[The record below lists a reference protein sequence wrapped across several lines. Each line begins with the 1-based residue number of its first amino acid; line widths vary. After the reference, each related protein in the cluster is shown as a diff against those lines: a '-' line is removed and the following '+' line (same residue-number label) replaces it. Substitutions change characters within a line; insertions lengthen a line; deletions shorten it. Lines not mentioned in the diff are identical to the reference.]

1 MFMLKC
7 GLGHPERRA
16 ADTGTTDQ
24 SRSEYGRRR
33 EGESGTN
40 TTGDGK
46 RRRPQDEDKAGRE
59 GPGGPR
65 CVCGRGAAELRLD
78 SRHGRGSWGRCG
90 AWSLQF
96 PHPREPPACPG
107 TWLGR
112 IVHDSDES
120 FSQQVVV
127 SGFLSCSGH
136 WKLDSLEFLRIH
148 AWNREKGLA
157 VSAATLPCPR
167 RSLRT

>member
-1 MFMLKC
+1 MLKC

-24 SRSEYGRRR
+24 RRSEYGRRR

-78 SRHGRGSWGRCG
+78 SRQAG
-90 AWSLQF
+90 APGAGVGLGPCNSPTPGNHPHARAPGWAALFMILMSLSA
-96 PHPREPPACPG
+96 RR
-107 TWLGR
+107 WL
-112 IVHDSDES
+112 
-120 FSQQVVV
+120 
-127 SGFLSCSGH
+127 
-136 WKLDSLEFLRIH
+136 
-148 AWNREKGLA
+148 
-157 VSAATLPCPR
+157 
-167 RSLRT
+167 